1 MVEKIRKIPIQD
13 LDKFATTASGRQILR
28 VKVRQLGDGSY
39 LSMPAAVISDG
50 SHSPRMVLV
59 SGQHG
64 DEWNGPWILHQ
75 LTEMVKPDQVRG
87 TLVILPLANPLAF
100 NERSRVAALD
110 GIDLN
115 RTYGIGHP
123 RKPTE
128 HLGMILWDLV
138 FSKTNYLIDLHSA
151 GPGEYLPFA
160 AAPNGKDLDF
170 VKALNFPYI
179 HTPNTTKT
187 DFLVDACQRIGIR
200 AALIEVG
207 GGRTLDRQ
215 YHKTVTDGLFNV
227 MKEVGILAGDPIKGT
242 KPYIFK
248 HKYILSAPCAG
259 FFISSIKLGQKV
271 RKGDHIGAVTPLLTG
286 SEVRIQSP
294 RDGLVLYLRREPA
307 IEEQDSIVHII

>member
-1 MVEKIRKIPIQD
+1 MVEKIQNISIQE
-13 LDKFATTASGRQILR
+13 LDTFATNASGKQILR
-28 VKVRQLGDGSY
+28 IEVRQLGDGSY
-39 LSMPAAVISDG
+39 LSMPAVVISDG

-75 LTEMVKPDQVRG
+75 LTAMVKPDQVRG

-115 RTYGIGHP
+115 RTYGSDHP

-128 HLGMILWDLV
+128 HLGMILWELI
-138 FSKTNYLIDLHSA
+138 FSKTDYLIDLHSA
-151 GPGEYLPFA
+151 GPGVYLPFSA
-160 AAPNGKDLDF
+160 TPNRKDLEF
-170 VKALNFPYI
+170 ARALNLAYI

-187 DFLVDACQRIGIR
+187 DFLVDACQRSGIR
-200 AALIEVG
+200 AVLIEVG
-207 GGRTLDRQ
+207 GGRALDHQ
-215 YHKTVTDGLFNV
+215 YHQTVTDGLLNV
-227 MKEVGILAGDPIKGT
+227 MKEVGILAGDPTKGT
-242 KPYIFK
+242 EPYIFE

-259 FFISSIKLGQKV
+259 FFSPSVKLGQKV
-271 RKGDHIGAVTPLLTG
+271 RKGDHIGVVTPLLTG
-286 SEVRIQSP
+286 SEVKIQSP

-307 IEEQDSIVHII
+307 IEEQDSIAHII

>member
-1 MVEKIRKIPIQD
+1 MAEQIRNISIQE
-13 LDKFATTASGRQILR
+13 LDAFAIKASGRQILR
-28 VKVRQLGDGSY
+28 VQVRQLGDGSY

-64 DEWNGPWILHQ
+64 DEWNGPWILHH
-75 LTEMVKPDQVRG
+75 LTAMLEPDQVHG

-115 RTYGIGHP
+115 RTYGGGNP

-128 HLGMILWDLV
+128 HLGMILWELV

-151 GPGEYLPFA
+151 GPGIYLPFA
-160 AAPNGKDLDF
+160 ATPNGKDLDF
-170 VKALNFPYI
+170 ARALNLPFI
-179 HTPNTTKT
+179 HTPKTTKT

-215 YHKTVTDGLFNV
+215 YHQTVTDGLLNV
-227 MKEVGILAGDPIKGT
+227 MKEVGILDGDPTKGME
-242 KPYIFK
+242 PYIFE

-259 FFISSIKLGQKV
+259 FFTPSVKIGQKV
-271 RKGDHIGAVTPLLTG
+271 SKGDHIGSVSSLLAG

-294 RDGLVLYLRREPA
+294 RDGLVIYLRREPA
-307 IEEQDSIVHII
+307 IEEQDSIAHII